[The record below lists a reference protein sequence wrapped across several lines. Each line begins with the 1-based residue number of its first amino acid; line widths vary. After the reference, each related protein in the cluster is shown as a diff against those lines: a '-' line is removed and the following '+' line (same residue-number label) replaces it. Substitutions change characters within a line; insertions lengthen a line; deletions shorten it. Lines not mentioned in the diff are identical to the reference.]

1 MKGIIMGKAKRK
13 QRPQPPRWF
22 NWDTDNCYFCKNR
35 NGCGNCKV
43 LKPFKKQFEKYK
55 NL

>member
-1 MKGIIMGKAKRK
+1 MGKEKRK

-22 NWDTDNCYFCKNR
+22 NWETDNCYFCKNR
-35 NGCGNCKV
+35 NASGNCKII
-43 LKPFKKQFEKYK
+43 KPFKKQFEKYK